1 MPRPPMITREELLEK
16 LRHMI
21 ASAKIRE
28 THNRRYDSQQRA
40 KGAHLALRNV
50 RELVKML
57 RKEPSNGKKASER
70 RR

>member
-1 MPRPPMITREELLEK
+1 MARLPMITRDELLEK

-21 ASAKIRE
+21 ASAKIQE

-40 KGAHLALRNV
+40 KGARLALRNV

-57 RKEPSNGKKASER
+57 PREAHSNGTKTKER
-70 RR
+70 